1 MSEWPIVPGV
11 DTMTNLSKRKKK
23 FSTQEEPPC
32 DLIGPEGAGA
42 AVGTAATQVWA
53 GSAWSR
59 PS

>member
-11 DTMTNLSKRKKK
+11 DTMTNLSKRKN

-42 AVGTAATQVWA
+42 AVETAATQVWA
-53 GSAWSR
+53 GSAGSG